1 MSLCSFLGILWA
13 FWIWICLSIPRLETF
28 SAIISSGKF
37 SAPFSFWNPY
47 KVNVGL
53 LDIVSWFFLAVFTL
67 FSLFLFAAL
76 IFWFHCF
83 VFEFT
88 DPPHAGGCI
97 YSGYSISWQS
107 ILYLSLYPLIP
118 YPWIASPHFPLTTGN
133 HSFIFCICESGFFV
147 CLFVFCNTN

>member
-67 FSLFLFAAL
+67 FSLVSFCCSDFLVSL
-76 IFWFHCF
+76 LCVWVHWSSPCWRM
-83 VFEFT
+83 
-88 DPPHAGGCI
+88 
-97 YSGYSISWQS
+97 Y
-107 ILYLSLYPLIP
+107 ILRVQYILAVY
-118 YPWIASPHFPLTTGN
+118 
-133 HSFIFCICESGFFV
+133 FIFKFV
-147 CLFVFCNTN
+147 PLNSLPLNCLSPLPSHHW